1 MQAEGLRSYPL
12 EDVLRSLGYRRDPD
26 DAARWR
32 RRESVVSINGFMFY
46 DHLRGECG
54 AGAIELVIH
63 ARRCTVPGAL
73 AFLSEL
79 PGCSRLSSDCLC
91 ARAPRTLKPSR
102 SERRWPAVERYLLDE
117 RGVSSVLLALC
128 RDLLYADHHGNAV
141 FVCRNA
147 AGEATGAEIVPTA
160 GQQRGGAAPAGEAA
174 PSPLTPG
181 SFWMSWEIDWP
192 PFVLIAKSALDALS
206 ALSLHPHAGQAQRMC
221 RGLHR
226 RRHGNRS
233 QSGSRPGTPAGSSA
247 PTTPPHT
254 AMTPPNGCSERTTGS
269 SACAPPSTAR
279 TGMTCSSETAPAN
292 RSEPMTGR
300 STEWRQPPPD
310 RRRAA
315 QPEPES
321 DPRQNPNPEI
331 RGTEPGQAQKHLCE
345 PACSRPLQKS
355 TK

>member
-128 RDLLYADHHGNAV
+128 RDLGLLYADHHGNAV

-206 ALSLHPHAGQAQRMC
+206 ALSLHLM
-221 RGLHR
+221 
-226 RRHGNRS
+226 
-233 QSGSRPGTPAGSSA
+233 PAKR
-247 PTTPPHT
+247 
-254 AMTPPNGCSERTTGS
+254 NGCAVVSTGAVTATLPIWIEAWNPRRIFCAHDATPHGDDAAERLF
-269 SACAPPSTAR
+269 R
-279 TGMTCSSETAPAN
+279 KDNRVVRVRPALDGQDWN
-292 RSEPMTGR
+292 DMLIRDRAGEPL
-300 STEWRQPPPD
+300 
-310 RRRAA
+310 
-315 QPEPES
+315 
-321 DPRQNPNPEI
+321 
-331 RGTEPGQAQKHLCE
+331 GTDD
-345 PACSRPLQKS
+345 RPLD
-355 TK
+355 